1 MSERIIDHPI
11 SSAGPVKTLIV
22 LIAFTLFAFA
32 GAYHW
37 TTLPLLAG
45 AMLLGAIVHPSIG
58 RDSTR
63 LLDFALAACLLVIAA
78 QLVPLPSNLR
88 QALSPRMNGVEELLW
103 LAPRVAEAS
112 APLSIDPN
120 ATRWSLALAVS
131 LAMVFWSAREF
142 LARGGARRTA
152 AGIAWVGLALA
163 AVALLQH
170 ATAPRKLYWIYPTIF
185 GAPFGPYLNRNDFS
199 TWLIMAVPVAMGAMQ
214 ARIESR
220 YRLHDGGFRLDAA
233 KDAQLVALLA
243 STCLMSAALLTS
255 TSRSGL
261 TAAAAATLCFIWFSW
276 IRLGEQGRAPLL
288 AAATA
293 IIAVAA
299 MYANLGALADRVG
312 ETLASGVG
320 GRRVIWKETWP
331 MVRDFWMTGVGVGA
345 YERGM
350 LVYQQTKGLFYFN
363 HAHNEYLQLA
373 AEGGALLCVPAGVM
387 VLSGFRLIARR
398 LSADQSPVF
407 WIRAGAVTGML
418 AVSVQSVWDTG
429 LRMPAN
435 SLLFAS
441 LAALALHQPAGSTRG
456 GDDDRC
462 QPTAV
467 SAIEA

>member
-11 SSAGPVKTLIV
+11 SSAGPVKTLIILV
-22 LIAFTLFAFA
+22 AWTLFAFA

-45 AMLLGAIVHPSIG
+45 AMVLGAIVQPSIG
-58 RDSTR
+58 RYSTR
-63 LLDFALAACLLVIAA
+63 LFDFALTVCLFVIAA
-78 QLVPLPSNLR
+78 QLVPLPTDLR
-88 QALSPRMNGVEELLW
+88 LAVSPRMNGVEELLW
-103 LAPRVAEAS
+103 LAPHVAGTS
-112 APLSIDPN
+112 GPLSIDPS

-131 LAMVFWSAREF
+131 FAVLFWSAREF
-142 LARGGARRTA
+142 LAHGGSRRTA
-152 AGIAWVGLALA
+152 TGIAWIGLALA

-199 TWLIMAVPVAMGAMQ
+199 TWLIMAIPVTIGALQ

-220 YRLHDGGFRLDAA
+220 YRRHDGGLRLDAA
-233 KDAQLVALLA
+233 KDSQLVALLA

-261 TAAAAATLCFIWFSW
+261 TGAAAATLCFIWFSW
-276 IRLGEQGRAPLL
+276 LRIGDRGRGPLL
-288 AAATA
+288 VGATA

-299 MYANLGALADRVG
+299 MYANVGALADRVG

-331 MVRDFWMTGVGVGA
+331 MIRDFWMTGVGMGA
-345 YERGM
+345 YQRGM

-387 VLSGFRLIARR
+387 VLSGLRQIARQ
-398 LSADQSPVF
+398 LSADHSPVF
-407 WIRAGAVTGML
+407 WIRAGAVTGLL
-418 AVSVQSVWDTG
+418 AVAVQSVWDTG

-441 LAALALHQPAGSTRG
+441 LAALALHQPARSTG
-456 GDDDRC
+456 VAGDDRN
-462 QPTAV
+462 QPTAAPAV
-467 SAIEA
+467 KA